1 MADRNRIPKYIRFEV
16 FKRDKF
22 TCQYCGRKAPEV
34 NLELDHII
42 PVSKGGKDDMIN
54 LVTSCF
60 DCNRGKSARELS
72 DTTIIDNE
80 RKQIEE
86 LQDRNEQLKMLL
98 EWREELQSI
107 EDRELEMVNDLVRKE
122 TGVGFNEYNGKAMKR
137 LIKKY
142 GLNEILESTTIAI
155 NDYYHTEDDWET
167 MFSKI
172 YGIADTRAKMKDDPS
187 VYIKNRMCKYA
198 SNKYGEDFDRKQFMG
213 FVERCHPDESKEK
226 ELFDILKENK
236 VYMDA
241 LVGLDIYRLEHG
253 YEL

>member
-1 MADRNRIPKYIRFEV
+1 MAERNRIPKYIRFEV

-80 RKQIEE
+80 RKQIED

-107 EDRELEMVNDLVRKE
+107 EDRELETVDDLIKKE
-122 TGVGFNEYNGKAMKR
+122 TGSGLNEYNGKAMKR

-142 GLNEILESTTIAI
+142 GLKEILESTAIAI
-155 NDYYHTEDDWET
+155 NDYYHTEEDWET

-172 YGIADTRAKMKDDPS
+172 HGIADTRMKMKDDPS

-198 SNKYGEDFDRKQFMG
+198 SMKFGDSFDRKQFMG
-213 FVERCHPDESKEK
+213 FVERCHPTDQNET
-226 ELFDILKENK
+226 ELFDILKAKN

-241 LVGLDIYRLEHG
+241 LVELDIYRLEHG